1 MSIVSKQYTGNGS
14 TKNFASDFKI
24 LSESHVDVLVNGV
37 SISKS
42 DYDTINSSVVFAA
55 APASGAAVVVRV
67 GTTPDDLL
75 TSTTNIDTVA
85 ANIAD
90 INTIEDNLTAINTTA
105 TNISSVTTNATN
117 ISNINTVADIGSDGL
132 QGIVDNVDNIETV
145 ASVYN
150 QVQTVAGIANAV
162 STVSSNSVA
171 IVAAGDNTTNI
182 NTVAGNSTNINT
194 LAADIAEINEIYTNR
209 AEIYQADTNAAT
221 ATAQATIA
229 TTKASQASASASAAS
244 SSASAASSSA
254 SAASG
259 SASTAT
265 TQASNAS
272 SSASAA
278 SSSATSASNSAS
290 AAASSASS
298 ASSSASTATT
308 KASEASASALSAS
321 NSLDSFNDNYTS
333 STTAPTSP
341 EEGTLWFDTSTDIMK
356 VYNGSSWQSA
366 GSSVNGT
373 SERQTY
379 TATAGQT
386 VFNATYDSGFV
397 DVYLN
402 GIKILDGTD
411 FTATNGSSIVLSSG
425 ATAGDIVDIVA
436 YGTFELADVY
446 TQAQADVLLADKAD
460 TTYVDSELADKA
472 DISYVDAI
480 PSSLS
485 KVASNV
491 LLSGNLALA
500 SSAVTKS
507 NANITYTGN
516 GSTQSITTGIAS
528 VDFTVASNGSGYYHD
543 RTAGDC
549 IVKNDAG
556 TVIESGSAVVNT
568 SKVHIKARNIVVS
581 HLVVDGIRGVSK
593 NIATDLTDSE
603 SAGGTSPSLYGT
615 VSAFSSSGVSVL
627 DGSNST
633 YDNANGSGRT
643 YILHQT
649 LYTHIK
655 WGLTSQGKRYLTAYN
670 PVTREVMT
678 MYQGSGVAGHQIP
691 NALGIKL
698 DYVEVKNLDNTT
710 SWTVSIGENQRLI
723 LNDTRAVE
731 SEDNISSTNSDF
743 FTVDATTLVNT
754 SNYSYISYGFANS
767 ETKIITQYQGT
778 GASGNFVETKDV
790 NGVAKK
796 PRRVILKATSTT
808 GNWWTFDSKRGV
820 STASSYFINL
830 NTSSAELADANY
842 DFSINGFKIGTTGN
856 EVNASG
862 GQYIAIVEFDTT
874 NSTDDTYFDYP
885 TDDTNLNVTA
895 GKLPYTDGR
904 DTTNGAY
911 NVFTQSYTGSVDFS
925 TCPDGIHYV
934 ALDSNNAPKFY
945 EKVAIGS
952 YEKEAADDN
961 RLVFNTDD
969 GKWYTTTGGEL
980 VTNGT
985 FDSDVSGWDMG
996 VSTAT
1001 VVNGRL
1007 EYYGSSVWITQ
1018 AIAVEIGKEHF
1029 FNFNYITNSGTRAAV
1044 FLGNSSVSEDYYSS
1058 PSVDSLTV
1066 SNFSFIPT
1074 QSTIYISLLD
1084 RSDGTGSY
1092 DNISVSKASS
1102 TLDTALTTPI
1112 SFIDDKPYQVASGT
1126 PMDRLVDYPSIPK
1139 NVMESSYVD
1148 GDLEVSGEVKGKN
1161 QCTAWVN
1168 FDGTTTPP
1176 TIRDSYNVKDVVR
1189 TSNGVFKIY
1198 FEEAMDNVNYSAS
1211 GSSTVGTRWNF
1222 LSVQTQTTTY
1232 ATAVIVD
1239 DAGGVQNPS
1248 NVSLKVFGGK

>member
-55 APASGAAVVVRV
+55 APASGADVVVRV

-90 INTIEDNLTAINTTA
+90 INTIEDNLVAINTTA

-162 STVSSNSVA
+162 STVSSNSAA

-278 SSSATSASNSAS
+278 SSSATSASNSAA

-308 KASEASASALSAS
+308 KANEASASALSAS

-341 EEGTLWFDTSTDIMK
+341 EEGALWFDETTDIMK

-373 SERQTY
+373 SERQAY

-446 TQAQADVLLADKAD
+446 TQAQADSLLADKAD
-460 TTYVDSELADKA
+460 TTYVALELAAKADTTYVDLELADKA
-472 DISYVDAI
+472 DKVNT
-480 PSSLS
+480 LS

-516 GSTQSITTGIAS
+516 GGTQSITTGIGS

-549 IVKNDAG
+549 IVKDDAG
-556 TVIESGSAVVNT
+556 TIHDEGSCVVNT
-568 SKVHIKARNIVVS
+568 SKVNGKSRNSTYSNAIS
-581 HLVVDGIRGVSK
+581 DGIRGI
-593 NIATDLTDSE
+593 NNTIFTNLTNLE
-603 SAGGTSPSLYGT
+603 STTSGRVTS
-615 VSAFSSSGVSVL
+615 F
-627 DGSNST
+627 
-633 YDNANGSGRT
+633 NANGVTLGSDTQYNANTTT

-655 WGLTSQGKRYLTAYN
+655 WGLTNQGKRYITAYN

-678 MYQGSGVAGHQIP
+678 MYQGSGIAGHQIP

-698 DYVEVKNLDNTT
+698 DYAEIKGLDNTDWWPVFTKYTEEGYSLRLNETNSQSIT
-710 SWTVSIGENQRLI
+710 SNTMSF
-723 LNDTRAVE
+723 
-731 SEDNISSTNSDF
+731 SEDYTTVYTGGGTNVSG
-743 FTVDATTLVNT
+743 N
-754 SNYSYISYGFANS
+754 SYISYGFANS

-778 GASGNFVETKDV
+778 GAAGNFVETKDV
-790 NGVAKK
+790 NGVGKK
-796 PRRVILKATSTT
+796 PRRVIAKGTSTV
-808 GNWWTFDSKRGV
+808 NDWWVYDSERDGILELNQSLAEQYTSGEHSLTYV
-820 STASSYFINL
+820 S
-830 NTSSAELADANY
+830 
-842 DFSINGFKIGTTGN
+842 NGFYLSNNGATNSLN
-856 EVNASG
+856 E
-862 GQYIAIVEFDTT
+862 QYIAIVEFDTT
-874 NSTDDTYFDYP
+874 NSTDDTYFDLP

-985 FDSDVSGWDMG
+985 FDDDISGWTAAVGTPVFDN
-996 VSTAT
+996 STMLIDNGGAYQAIDT
-1001 VVNGRL
+1001 VVGEKYRVLFSCKTEGAMYIQSSYGITIANTTGAGETFIDFVAKSTSTLVFPYRL
-1007 EYYGSSVWITQ
+1007 TALV
-1018 AIAVEIGKEHF
+1018 
-1029 FNFNYITNSGTRAAV
+1029 NF
-1044 FLGNSSVSEDYYSS
+1044 
-1058 PSVDSLTV
+1058 
-1066 SNFSFIPT
+1066 
-1074 QSTIYISLLD
+1074 
-1084 RSDGTGSY
+1084 
-1092 DNISVSKASS
+1092 DNISAFKLEA

-1126 PMDRLVDYPSIPK
+1126 PVYRFQTRKDRIRR
-1139 NVMESSYVD
+1139 SS
-1148 GDLEVSGEVKGKN
+1148 
-1161 QCTAWVN
+1161 
-1168 FDGTTTPP
+1168 
-1176 TIRDSYNVKDVVR
+1176 
-1189 TSNGVFKIY
+1189 
-1198 FEEAMDNVNYSAS
+1198 
-1211 GSSTVGTRWNF
+1211 
-1222 LSVQTQTTTY
+1222 
-1232 ATAVIVD
+1232 
-1239 DAGGVQNPS
+1239 
-1248 NVSLKVFGGK
+1248 